1 MSALVMIRC
10 PFNRTT
16 RSERATCGSRPV
28 VTRGTQQSGLA
39 WLGFLMI
46 AAAMAG
52 ISVFV

>member
-1 MSALVMIRC
+1 MNVCLDVRDVD
-10 PFNRTT
+10 
-16 RSERATCGSRPV
+16 PV
-28 VTRGTQQSGLA
+28 VTQQSGLA